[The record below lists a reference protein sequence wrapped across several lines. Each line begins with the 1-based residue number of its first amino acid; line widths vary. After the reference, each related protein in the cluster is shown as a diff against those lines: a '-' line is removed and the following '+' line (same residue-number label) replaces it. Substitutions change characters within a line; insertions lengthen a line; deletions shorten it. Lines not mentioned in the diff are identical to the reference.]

1 MKALRFNLDLVIV
14 GLAIAAFVTVAA
26 QRLGTVPVPE
36 GDEAYMSQVTYE
48 MLYRSKVAVPMMRY
62 LGGNI
67 ENAWHSRTPVY
78 FLVMRGF
85 HKLFGFGLV
94 QGRAF
99 NLLTAAL
106 ILLMVYLLG
115 RRLFDWR
122 AGLISVVLLVG
133 DPVFFERSRL
143 LRNDFAAAAF
153 ALLAFYLYEI
163 AQQRKSA
170 KYYIAS
176 GLAAGAGVMC
186 HINILYM
193 VGAIG
198 LLILLREGWR
208 AFSSTKLYLFAGS
221 ALLVIGYEMI
231 YAIVDYPNFLLQ
243 NRGDD
248 VHFRVFARGGLW
260 QNLIEERL
268 RYVKWYTGGLMFPG
282 LPQTTLRVF
291 QLLTIA
297 AIIYLVI
304 TFARGIKRGNVLSD
318 PKARVLLVTL
328 VVVLFHALI
337 VSHKRVFYL
346 VQILP
351 WFALSV
357 GVMLRDGLDR
367 IRRLRTAQWARA
379 RFAYNAAV
387 IVIALATFGYAF
399 QLVAQ
404 SRRYLAGVSN
414 PDLASFDEF
423 TAVIRDIVPPDL
435 CPVAVKNPSVWLAF
449 PEKDSCFASIEN
461 RTREEAYA
469 GIDGKDYALV
479 TRLNALP
486 ERPKH
491 SDSNQEPAEEYHLLG
506 EMRDTPYGNLLIY
519 YTGSDSRY
527 LARAPRRYQFFG
539 ERRGH
544 ANIDGREKD

>member
-1 MKALRFNLDLVIV
+1 MKGIRSNPDFAFVALVI
-14 GLAIAAFVTVAA
+14 GGFLWVAS
-26 QRLGTVPVPE
+26 QRLGAVPVPE

-48 MLYRSKVAVPMMRY
+48 MLYRNKIAVPMMRY

-106 ILLMVYLLG
+106 TLLMVYLLG

-153 ALLAFYLYEI
+153 ALLAFYLYEM

-186 HINILYM
+186 HVNILYM

-221 ALLVIGYEMI
+221 ALLVIAYEII

-268 RYVKWYTGGLMFPG
+268 RYVKWYNGGLMFPG

-297 AIIYLVI
+297 AIIYLAI
-304 TFARGIKRGNVLSD
+304 TFARAIKRRGLLSD
-318 PKARVLLVTL
+318 PRTRLLVVI
-328 VVVLFHALI
+328 VVVILFHALI
-337 VSHKRVFYL
+337 VSQKRVFYL
-346 VQILP
+346 VHILP
-351 WFALSV
+351 WFALAV

-367 IRRLRTAQWARA
+367 IRRMRPALWARS
-379 RFAYNAAV
+379 RLAYNAAV
-387 IVIALATFGYAF
+387 IAMALAAFGYPF

-404 SRRYLAGVSN
+404 SRRYLAEVCD

-461 RTREEAYA
+461 RIREEAY
-469 GIDGKDYALV
+469 GDIDGKDYALV

-491 SDSNQEPAEEYHLLG
+491 PDSNEEPAEEYHLLG

-519 YTGSDSRY
+519 YTGSDRRY

-544 ANIDGREKD
+544 ANIDER

>member
-1 MKALRFNLDLVIV
+1 
-14 GLAIAAFVTVAA
+14 
-26 QRLGTVPVPE
+26 
-36 GDEAYMSQVTYE
+36 
-48 MLYRSKVAVPMMRY
+48 
-62 LGGNI
+62 
-67 ENAWHSRTPVY
+67 
-78 FLVMRGF
+78 MRGF

-106 ILLMVYLLG
+106 TLLMVYLLG

-163 AQQRKSA
+163 AQQRTSA

-318 PKARVLLVTL
+318 PKARVLLVTV

-337 VSHKRVFYL
+337 VSQKRVFYL
-346 VQILP
+346 VQIVP
-351 WFALSV
+351 WFALPA

-367 IRRLRTAQWARA
+367 IRRLHTARWARA

-404 SRRYLAGVSN
+404 SRRYLAEVSN

-486 ERPKH
+486 ERPKR
-491 SDSNQEPAEEYHLLG
+491 SDSNEQSAEAYHLLG

-519 YTGSDSRY
+519 YTGSDPRY

-544 ANIDGREKD
+544 AKIDGREED

>member
-1 MKALRFNLDLVIV
+1 MKGIRSNLDFAFVALVI
-14 GLAIAAFVTVAA
+14 GGFVLVAA

-48 MLYRSKVAVPMMRY
+48 MLYRHKVAVPMMRY

-78 FLVMRGF
+78 FLLMRGF

-106 ILLMVYLLG
+106 TLLMVYLLG

-122 AGLISVVLLVG
+122 AGLISIVLLVG
-133 DPVFFERSRL
+133 DQVFFERSRL

-153 ALLAFYLYEI
+153 AMLAFYLYEM
-163 AQQRKSA
+163 AQQRKSV

-176 GLAAGAGVMC
+176 GLAAGAGAMC

-193 VGAIG
+193 VGAIC

-208 AFSSTKLYLFAGS
+208 AFSSTNLYAFAVS
-221 ALLVIGYEMI
+221 VLVVIAYELI
-231 YAIVDYPNFLLQ
+231 YAIVDFKNFLLQ

-248 VHFRVFARGGLW
+248 VHFRVFTHGGLW
-260 QNLIEERL
+260 QNFVDERL
-268 RYVKWYTGGLMFPG
+268 RYLKWHAGGLMFPG
-282 LPQTTLRVF
+282 LPQTTLWIF
-291 QLLTIA
+291 ELLTIA
-297 AIIYLVI
+297 AIIYLAI
-304 TFARGIKRGNVLSD
+304 TFGRGIKRGSVLSE
-318 PKARVLLVTL
+318 PRARLLVVIV

-337 VSHKRVFYL
+337 VSQKRVFYL
-346 VQILP
+346 VHILP
-351 WFALSV
+351 WFALAV
-357 GVMLRDGLDR
+357 GGMLRDGLAW
-367 IRRLRTAQWARA
+367 IRRSRTAQWARA

-387 IVIALATFGYAF
+387 IVIALVGFACAF
-399 QLVAQ
+399 QLVVQ
-404 SRRYLAGVSN
+404 SRRYLGEVRN
-414 PDLASFDEF
+414 PDLASFEEF

-461 RTREEAYA
+461 RTREEAYSD
-469 GIDGKDYALV
+469 IDGKDYALV

-486 ERPKH
+486 EKRKRP
-491 SDSNQEPAEEYHLLG
+491 DSSEDQPEAYHLLG
-506 EMRDTPYGNLLIY
+506 EMRDTPYGNLMIY
-519 YTGSDSRY
+519 YTGTDPRY
-527 LARAPRRYQFFG
+527 LALAPKLYQFYG
-539 ERRGH
+539 DLRGH
-544 ANIDGREKD
+544 VSIDQER

>member
-1 MKALRFNLDLVIV
+1 MKGIRSNLDFAFVALVI
-14 GLAIAAFVTVAA
+14 GGFLWVAS
-26 QRLGTVPVPE
+26 QRLGIVPVPE

-48 MLYRSKVAVPMMRY
+48 MLYRNKVAVPMMRY

-78 FLVMRGF
+78 FLLMRGF

-106 ILLMVYLLG
+106 TLLMVYLLG
-115 RRLFDWR
+115 RRVFDWR

-163 AQQRKSA
+163 AQHRKSA

-193 VGAIG
+193 LGAIA
-198 LLILLREGWR
+198 LLILLRKGWH
-208 AFSSTKLYLFAGS
+208 AFSSTRLYLFAGS
-221 ALLVIGYEMI
+221 ALLVIAYEI
-231 YAIVDYPNFLLQ
+231 VYATVDYQNFLLQ

-248 VHFRVFARGGLW
+248 VHFRVFTSGGLW
-260 QNLIEERL
+260 QNLMEERQ

-291 QLLTIA
+291 QLLAIA
-297 AIIYLVI
+297 AIIYFAI
-304 TFARGIKRGNVLSD
+304 TFARALKRRNVLSD
-318 PKARVLLVTL
+318 PRARLLVVI
-328 VVVLFHALI
+328 VVVILFHALI
-337 VSHKRVFYL
+337 VSQKRVFYL
-346 VQILP
+346 VHILP
-351 WFALSV
+351 WFALAA
-357 GVMLRDGLDR
+357 GAMLRDGLDR
-367 IRRLRTAQWARA
+367 IRKVRLALWARS
-379 RFAYNAAV
+379 RLAYNAAV
-387 IVIALATFGYAF
+387 IVIALAAFAYAF

-404 SRRYLAGVSN
+404 SRRYLAEIRN
-414 PDLASFDEF
+414 PELASFDEF

-461 RTREEAYA
+461 RIREEAY
-469 GIDGKDYALV
+469 GDIDGKDYALV

-486 ERPKH
+486 QRPKH
-491 SDSNQEPAEEYHLLG
+491 PDSHEEPADEYHLLG

-519 YTGSDSRY
+519 YTGSDPRY
-527 LARAPRRYQFFG
+527 LTRAPRRYQFFG
-539 ERRGH
+539 DRRGH
-544 ANIDGREKD
+544 ANIDEREKD

>member
-14 GLAIAAFVTVAA
+14 GLVVAAFVAVAA
-26 QRLGTVPVPE
+26 QRLGAVPVPE

-48 MLYRSKVAVPMMRY
+48 MLYRDKVAVPMMRY

-78 FLVMRGF
+78 FLLMRGF
-85 HKLFGFGLV
+85 HNLFGFGLV

-106 ILLMVYLLG
+106 TLLMVFFLG
-115 RRLFDWR
+115 RGMFDWR
-122 AGLISVVLLVG
+122 AGLVAVVCLVG

-153 ALLAFYLYEI
+153 ALFAFYLYEL
-163 AQQRKSA
+163 AQQGKSV

-186 HINILYM
+186 HINALYM

-198 LLILLREGWR
+198 LLILLRESWR
-208 AFSSTKLYLFAGS
+208 AFSSTRLYLFAGS
-221 ALLVIGYEMI
+221 ALLVIAYEII
-231 YAIVDYPNFLLQ
+231 YAIVDYQNFLLQ
-243 NRGDD
+243 NRGDE
-248 VHFRVFARGGLW
+248 VHFRVFTRGGLW
-260 QNLIEERL
+260 QNLIEEPG

-304 TFARGIKRGNVLSD
+304 IFARGIKHGNVLSD
-318 PKARVLLVTL
+318 PKARLLMVTV

-337 VSHKRVFYL
+337 VSHKRIFYL
-346 VQILP
+346 VQIVP

-357 GVMLRDGLDR
+357 GVMVRDGLDR
-367 IRRLRTAQWARA
+367 IRRLPTAQWARA
-379 RFAYNAAV
+379 RLVHAAAV
-387 IVIALATFGYAF
+387 IAVALAMLGYTSL
-399 QLVAQ
+399 LVVQA
-404 SRRYLAGVSN
+404 RRYLAELRN
-414 PDLASFDEF
+414 PNLASFAEF
-423 TAVIRDIVPPDL
+423 TAAIRNIVPDGL

-449 PEKDSCFASIEN
+449 PEKDSCFATIES
-461 RTREEAYA
+461 RFKEEAYA
-469 GIDGKDYALV
+469 DIDGKDYALV
-479 TRLNALP
+479 TRPNSLP
-486 ERPKH
+486 ER
-491 SDSNQEPAEEYHLLG
+491 SGAEGYHLLG
-506 EMRDTPYGNLLIY
+506 EMWNTPYGNLLIF
-519 YTGSDSRY
+519 YTGADPRY
-527 LARAPRRYQFFG
+527 LAIKPKRYEFFG
-539 ERRGH
+539 ESGGYTIRESE
-544 ANIDGREKD
+544 GRN